1 MVDLSSYKGI
11 VFDMDGTLVDSMPA
25 HMEAWR
31 VTCENFGYPFD
42 LDYMYSLGGVPTR
55 QTVVVLNDKF
65 NMDHDPTEVARYKR
79 ESWEAMKLEPV
90 IIESTMAVFNHY
102 RPQMAIG
109 IGTGAE
115 RPHAEHLLTA
125 YGLLERIDSLVTAT
139 DVTYGKPHPE
149 TFLTVAQ
156 QMGVEP
162 SECVVF
168 EDTEI
173 GRQAAQDAGMD
184 CIMVNNGEIQV

>member
-1 MVDLSSYKGI
+1 MSQHHCHTSHSNIIASSACYIAILFYDLYRLIRSTHGRLKLYKGI

-31 VTCENFGYPFD
+31 VTCENYGYPFD

-55 QTVVVLNDKF
+55 QTVVILNDKF

-115 RPHAEHLLTA
+115 RPQAEHLLTA
-125 YGLLERIDSLVTAT
+125 HGLHQSIDSLDTP
-139 DVTYGKPHPE
+139 TY
-149 TFLTVAQ
+149 LT
-156 QMGVEP
+156 
-162 SECVVF
+162 
-168 EDTEI
+168 
-173 GRQAAQDAGMD
+173 
-184 CIMVNNGEIQV
+184 

>member
-1 MVDLSSYKGI
+1 MVDLSSYQGI

-31 VTCENFGYPFD
+31 VTCENYGYPFD

-102 RPQMAIG
+102 RPHMAIG

-125 YGLLERIDSLVTAT
+125 HGLLERIDSLVTAT
-139 DVTYGKPHPE
+139 DVTHGKPHPE
-149 TFLTVAQ
+149 TFLTVAR

-162 SECVVF
+162 SRCVVF

-173 GRQAAQDAGMD
+173 GRQAARDARMD

>member
-1 MVDLSSYKGI
+1 MVDLSSYQGI

-65 NMDHDPTEVARYKR
+65 SMDHDPSEVARYKR
-79 ESWEAMKLEPV
+79 ESWEAMNLEPV

-102 RPQMAIG
+102 RPHMAIG

-115 RPHAEHLLTA
+115 RPHAEHLLTSH
-125 YGLLERIDSLVTAT
+125 GLLERIDSLVTAT
-139 DVTYGKPHPE
+139 DVTHGKPHPE
-149 TFLTVAQ
+149 TFLTVAR
-156 QMGVEP
+156 QMGIEP
-162 SECVVF
+162 SKCVVF

-173 GRQAAQDAGMD
+173 GRQAARDAGMD